1 MICFVIHQ
9 LVGVSFTGSLFKVFG
24 VKDGWHPKTNHR
36 AIVEN
41 LKGILELDL
50 VKLQTDYE
58 VIEYLYN
65 FKSLL
70 HR

>member
-1 MICFVIHQ
+1 MADNPH
-9 LVGVSFTGSLFKVFG
+9 L
-24 VKDGWHPKTNHR
+24 KTNSR

-50 VKLQTDYE
+50 VKLQTAYE